1 MALLTCHVLQVLEEE
16 SGSGAR
22 GDWVRRSVIVEIG
35 DEYPRKLC
43 VTAYS
48 QEKADV
54 LARLIL
60 GQLVQMHVT
69 FESREHEGRW
79 FTDCRFVRII

>member
-1 MALLTCHVLQVLEEE
+1 MALLTCHVLQVLTEE
-16 SGSGAR
+16 SGSGTR
-22 GDWVRRSVIVEIG
+22 GDWVRRSVIVEHG
-35 DEYPRKLC
+35 EEYPRKLC

-54 LARLIL
+54 LAGLIR
-60 GQLVQMHVT
+60 GQLVQMHIT

-79 FTDCRFVRII
+79 FTDCRFVRLV